1 MEREDQEGRMKKIGV
16 SLIMIYVMGIFI
28 AAKSFARLRA
38 KSW

>member
-1 MEREDQEGRMKKIGV
+1 MERGDQEDRMKKIGV

>member
-1 MEREDQEGRMKKIGV
+1 MEHEGREGRMKKIGV

-28 AAKSFARLRA
+28 AAKSFARLRT